1 MIVQQKS
8 KRLANKIVLVDGI
21 SRSGKTLVSNLIS
34 SFRHV
39 EIQRMHAS
47 FDFIGISHFL
57 GNINNDTAI
66 TFLRHLADEFL
77 YSGYL
82 SRDINFRWK
91 DFSSVFKSPKRNV
104 YFYRLFQQ
112 EGVSTLERIS
122 KEGHYYQN
130 LSHDQIRSFPLFHE
144 AWGDGFKMI
153 EIIRDPVD
161 LVKSWLDRG
170 FGVRFAEDPMML
182 TPNVRFGISEVPFY
196 AIGWEQ
202 EYLESSPKER
212 VIKML
217 YRLQL
222 EHRRHY
228 RSFSEMQKQKIKVI
242 RFEDLVTN
250 TRHEVAELANFLDTS
265 ETSLT
270 RKSFKRQ
277 NCPRSLLPHARKG
290 KYEGIV
296 QDLDEK
302 YIKLLDEMIEHYSE
316 AW

>member
-91 DFSSVFKSPKRNV
+91 DFSSVLKAQNV
-104 YFYRLFQQ
+104 MFISIVLPTGY
-112 EGVSTLERIS
+112 VSTLERIS

-130 LSHDQIRSFPLFHE
+130 LSHDQIRRFPYSTKL
-144 AWGDGFKMI
+144 GGM
-153 EIIRDPVD
+153 D
-161 LVKSWLDRG
+161 LK
-170 FGVRFAEDPMML
+170 
-182 TPNVRFGISEVPFY
+182 
-196 AIGWEQ
+196 
-202 EYLESSPKER
+202 
-212 VIKML
+212 
-217 YRLQL
+217 
-222 EHRRHY
+222 
-228 RSFSEMQKQKIKVI
+228 
-242 RFEDLVTN
+242 
-250 TRHEVAELANFLDTS
+250 
-265 ETSLT
+265 
-270 RKSFKRQ
+270 
-277 NCPRSLLPHARKG
+277 
-290 KYEGIV
+290 
-296 QDLDEK
+296 
-302 YIKLLDEMIEHYSE
+302 
-316 AW
+316 